1 MLLVLVLR
9 DFLSE
14 GDRDFDLDLFFF
26 DGDFDRAAAS
36 DLEDILWLGDLDG
49 EVEFVKVG
57 VALVS
62 FFSGLAAHSESFGV
76 AVEGSSDTS
85 TGTSGAM
92 LFWEDLV
99 SDGSVMKGT
108 GSQDPLNPTALK
120 PGFEML
126 DAVSDGLVSEFTVGL
141 CPFSVVS

>member
-1 MLLVLVLR
+1 MAR
-9 DFLSE
+9 
-14 GDRDFDLDLFFF
+14 
-26 DGDFDRAAAS
+26 
-36 DLEDILWLGDLDG
+36 
-49 EVEFVKVG
+49 VEFVKVG

-76 AVEGSSDTS
+76 AVDSVEGSSDTS

-99 SDGSVMKGT
+99 SDGSAMKGT